1 MHLEVHVSLMCH
13 PPPSNNVSITI
24 KLWNIEKLRKLDA
37 TPMNRGLS
45 QFILKWNQST
55 APIAAKHFQ
64 SRKIFLLVR
73 KVKGSLIIWF
83 PFCTKESDKLTQ
95 SEFIAK
101 RKHIVSA
108 QNIYIVRFFR
118 LSCPWYGTISNI
130 AIKKWGKCNDTTII
144 SIQINHSLIIIRES
158 WFYCQGIFSL
168 CVGTLIK
175 MKKWAVNSLRMDLKG
190 IEREAAWS

>member
-1 MHLEVHVSLMCH
+1 MHLEVHVLLMCH

-158 WFYCQGIFSL
+158 WFYCQSSPLLRAYFL
-168 CVGTLIK
+168 CAL
-175 MKKWAVNSLRMDLKG
+175 AL
-190 IEREAAWS
+190 WSRWRNGLSIV